1 MLSTSKLYTE
11 LRTRYEDK
19 AIKRINYF
27 VLLFVASILGGF
39 ILGHLVGYLT
49 LLKWPVTTIETS
61 CATLPVIIMA

>member
-49 LLKWPVTTIETS
+49 LLK
-61 CATLPVIIMA
+61 